1 MNSAKR
7 LWKDIRRS
15 LGLLLALIIVVSGVI
30 TIPVG
35 AAETFKIVDTGKM
48 FGMGY
53 VPEVTD
59 DYGSEPEFVFQTCET
74 VIIENAGDV
83 DMTLAPVLNVT
94 VYVTINETEYE
105 VIQYTSN
112 PAYNNSWHEFGI
124 EELDN
129 GAYSAW
135 MAPRYVDEAGNEIS
149 SEVYTYCPY
158 YGGTSLSKYCNDA
171 LYYGFSE
178 EIISY
183 LNTQGITDKSE
194 IVEYLTSEALSRQC
208 TIKYT
213 LTDSNNTIEEYEQT
227 GGSFYVWQVDAYQP
241 PMLYAMGKRISY
253 NRIEDLAE
261 LHESNE
267 FNHLKMYKSNM
278 YVDADN
284 LTVHGDALSIPN
296 INNSGLF
303 ELNSVYVNDSN
314 LYNDGY
320 SANRVVNGYNL
331 LDYIL
336 PEPVDTEEKAVDE
349 FINILT
355 GKMFTVDDFETEKK
369 YYSYY
374 SNYNY
379 VNNWYGHSY
388 MLGEN
393 LITVD
398 AYNDYEY
405 YAEDS
410 NTEMYP
416 MCIIKSSSMSFVDAY
431 NSGSYDD
438 TYFMWQSSV
447 MPEVSINDL
456 DYDDVNSLKGYFRF
470 LYEGF
475 GSYETVYSIMA
486 GDEKVLECNLYD
498 MAELLSLIANALYD
512 EECARISELTDDYT
526 YYDWNTENEI
536 VLNSITDVV
545 PVKTVLE
552 NEYMQAYQFSDVRV
566 NNSYYYDAD
575 EIEGVLEGIG
585 LSKDGL
591 KIWLD
596 DSSVYIPFD
605 SNQEQYKAA
614 FIDTMV
620 ETYGEEAYTA
630 FEKYVSDNFVTHDN
644 YIVSITEEDSSQKNT
659 EIDVYADELEIPL
672 TFFDVSALGEENVI
686 SQLWYAG
693 NEKNYLL
700 PIPGTIIDEVILY
713 YGEYINVDYTMSSLS
728 DYGNTDVDFGKV
740 YELKYDGLWNNKFG
754 TIIFA
759 KVPDRIAAQEE
770 ILSNAA
776 QYEITWDIPA
786 DNGAEIIGYQIA
798 VVPRSNARSTEPSD
812 DQYITVG
819 DTAGYYTD
827 LGDNYTITYSTDT
840 NSYMVETNG
849 KSVDVYVRA
858 VNVIGAAK
866 SQKIS
871 ITNPY
876 EISISGPASVKAGN
890 SGNYDTTDITG
901 DNVEASCTYSV
912 QGNPSGVSI
921 SADGNLTIDSDC
933 TLTEVTIVVTGKT
946 ETNYAGMQD
955 SMTVVIE
962 AADVEPDTDT
972 NPDSN
977 PDSNPEQNPNTNPD
991 AGSNVASAGAVF
1003 AVLSVMAMAA
1013 IIAINRRKMY
1023 N

>member
-1 MNSAKR
+1 MSSAKR
-7 LWKDIRRS
+7 LWKDVRRS
-15 LGLLLALIIVVSGVI
+15 LGLLLALIMLVSGVV
-30 TIPVG
+30 TMPVG

-53 VPEVTD
+53 VPEITD
-59 DYGSEPEFVFQTCET
+59 DYGTNPEFIFQTCET

-94 VYVTINETEYE
+94 VYVTINGTRYE

-112 PAYNNSWHEFGI
+112 PAYNISWSEFGI

-135 MAPRYVDEAGNEIS
+135 MAPRYVDAAGNEIS
-149 SEVYTYCPY
+149 SEVSAYCPY
-158 YGGTSLSKYCNDA
+158 YGGMSLTKYCYDA
-171 LYYGFSE
+171 AYYGFSE

-194 IVEYLTSEALSRQC
+194 IVEYLTSEELSRQC

-213 LTDSNNTIEEYEQT
+213 LTDGNNTEEYEQT
-227 GGSFYVWQVDAYQP
+227 GGSFYVWEVDAYKP
-241 PMLYAMGKRISY
+241 PTLYAMGKRIRY

-267 FNHLKMYKSNM
+267 FKHLKMYKGNM

-284 LTVHGDALSIPN
+284 LAVLGDTLNIPN
-296 INNSGLF
+296 VNNLGLF

-336 PEPVDTEEKAVDE
+336 PEPVDTEAEAVDE

-355 GKMFTVDDFETEKK
+355 GKMYTEDDFATEKQ

-374 SNYNY
+374 NNYSY

-388 MLGEN
+388 MLGDK
-393 LITVD
+393 LITID
-398 AYNDYEY
+398 AYNDYED
-405 YAEDS
+405 YAADS
-410 NTEMYP
+410 DTEMYP
-416 MCIIKSSSMSFVDAY
+416 MCIIKSFSANFTDAY
-431 NSGSYDD
+431 NSGEYDD

-447 MPEVSINDL
+447 IPDVSINDL
-456 DYDDVNSLKGYFRF
+456 DYDDLKSLEGYFRF
-470 LYEGF
+470 LYECF
-475 GSYETVYSIMA
+475 GSYEAVYSIMT
-486 GDEKVLECNLYD
+486 GDENALECDLSG
-498 MAELLSLIANALYD
+498 MAELLNLIANALYD
-512 EECARISELTDDYT
+512 EECASISELPDDYT
-526 YYDWNTENEI
+526 YYDWNTETEI

-545 PVKTVLE
+545 PIKTILE
-552 NEYMQAYQFSDVRV
+552 NEYMESYKFSDISVD
-566 NNSYYYDAD
+566 NSYYYDAD
-575 EIEGVLEGIG
+575 EIEGVLNSIG

-591 KIWLD
+591 KIWFD
-596 DSSVYIPFD
+596 ESSVFVPFD
-605 SNQEQYKAA
+605 SNQEQYEAA
-614 FIDTMV
+614 FIDAMKDN
-620 ETYGEEAYTA
+620 YGEEAYAA

-644 YIVSITEEDSSQKNT
+644 YIISITEEDSSQKNT
-659 EIDVYADELEIPL
+659 DIDVYAYELGIPL
-672 TFFDVSALGEENVI
+672 TFFDVSALGEENII
-686 SQLWYAG
+686 SRLWYAG

-700 PIPGTIIDEVILY
+700 PVQGVLTDEVVLY
-713 YGEYINVDYTMSSLS
+713 HGEYINVDYIVSALS
-728 DYGNTDVDFGKV
+728 DYGAMDVDFGKV
-740 YELKYDGLWNNKFG
+740 YELKYDGMWNDKLG

-786 DNGAEIIGYQIA
+786 DNGAEILGYQIA
-798 VVPRSNARSTEPSD
+798 VVPRSDAGSTEPSD
-812 DQYITVG
+812 EQYITAG
-819 DTAGYYTD
+819 DTAGSYTD

-840 NSYMVETNG
+840 NSYIVETNG
-849 KSVDVYVRA
+849 ESVDVYVRA
-858 VNVIGAAK
+858 VNVIGEAK
-866 SQKIS
+866 PQKIS

-890 SGNYDTTDITG
+890 TGNYDTMDIEG
-901 DNVEASCTYSV
+901 VNVEASCTYSV

-921 SADGNLTIDSDC
+921 SADGILTVDSGC
-933 TLTEVTIVVTGKT
+933 TLTEVTIVVTGKAG
-946 ETNYAGMQD
+946 TNYAGMQD
-955 SMTVVIE
+955 SMTVAIE
-962 AADVEPDTDT
+962 AAAVNPDTDT
-972 NPDSN
+972 NPDTNTEQSPN
-977 PDSNPEQNPNTNPD
+977 PNPD
-991 AGSNVASAGAVF
+991 AGSSVSSAIAVF

-1013 IIAINRRKMY
+1013 VAVINRRKKI
-1023 N
+1023 